1 MLQLL
6 NIQVAQVSK
15 ELDYALCC
23 QILTLQLRQNR
34 AHHTKL
40 LRGHDHFFGCEVV
53 MLTRVAFFILL
64 KIECEKFFDLLRL
77 QLMQLLNDLFERLA
91 IHWSYR
97 TLHL

>member
-1 MLQLL
+1 
-6 NIQVAQVSK
+6 
-15 ELDYALCC
+15 
-23 QILTLQLRQNR
+23 
-34 AHHTKL
+34 
-40 LRGHDHFFGCEVV
+40 